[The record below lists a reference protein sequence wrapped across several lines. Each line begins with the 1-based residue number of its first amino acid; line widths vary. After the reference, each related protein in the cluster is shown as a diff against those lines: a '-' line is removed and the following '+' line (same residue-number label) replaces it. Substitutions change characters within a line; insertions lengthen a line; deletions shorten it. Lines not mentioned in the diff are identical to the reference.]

1 MGLRRRGTPQTP
13 GWQRNLNRNRCGL
26 PVEAGER
33 RGNPPADHQFIQKHR
48 LARRLM
54 DD

>member
-1 MGLRRRGTPQTP
+1 MPRWVQSLWGSGGGARRLTP

-33 RGNPPADHQFIQKHR
+33 RGES
-48 LARRLM
+48 AR
-54 DD
+54 

>member
-33 RGNPPADHQFIQKHR
+33 REIRPLITSSFRNTG
-48 LARRLM
+48 
-54 DD
+54 